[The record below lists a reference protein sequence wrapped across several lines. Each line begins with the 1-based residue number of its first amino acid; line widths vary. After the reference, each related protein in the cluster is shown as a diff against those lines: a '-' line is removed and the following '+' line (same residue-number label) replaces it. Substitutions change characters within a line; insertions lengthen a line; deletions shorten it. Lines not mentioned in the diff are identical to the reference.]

1 MIVTM
6 YLHPSPDSQP
16 HVYITPGMAIDLSP
30 LGSATM
36 DFERYFDHLLKP
48 QRVWN
53 AKSLAEE
60 PRQTQV
66 MEVHPAQE
74 HREWQDG
81 LVRHDETGLEGL
93 FVDGQSGKPDLAG
106 VSLLLN
112 S

>member
-6 YLHPSPDSQP
+6 YLDPSPDSQP
-16 HVYITPGMAIDLSP
+16 HVYITPGMAINLSP
-30 LGSATM
+30 LGSAAM

-60 PRQTQV
+60 PGQTQV
-66 MEVHPAQE
+66 MEVYPAQE

-93 FVDGQSGKPDLAG
+93 FVDGQSGKPDLAS